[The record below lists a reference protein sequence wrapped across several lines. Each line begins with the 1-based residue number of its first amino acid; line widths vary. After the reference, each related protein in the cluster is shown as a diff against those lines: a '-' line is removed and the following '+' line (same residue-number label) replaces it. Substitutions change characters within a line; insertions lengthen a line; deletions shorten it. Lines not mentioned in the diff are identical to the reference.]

1 MEEADAPPHEEVAC
15 ARPWVAQQASHLP
28 GEAACVLL
36 AEAVAPHVEVA
47 CVRPWVA
54 QQASRL
60 PAEAACVLL
69 AEVVAPHV
77 EVACAWPWVAQQV
90 SRLPAE
96 AVCARPGEAS
106 LLPPGALDDPQH
118 LEVASLQRL
127 SGLVW
132 PWRLSEA
139 V

>member
-1 MEEADAPPHEEVAC
+1 
-15 ARPWVAQQASHLP
+15 
-28 GEAACVLL
+28 
-36 AEAVAPHVEVA
+36 
-47 CVRPWVA
+47 
-54 QQASRL
+54 
-60 PAEAACVLL
+60 
-69 AEVVAPHV
+69 
-77 EVACAWPWVAQQV
+77 VAQQV
-90 SRLPAE
+90 SRLLAE

-139 V
+139 VWPWRLSEAVWPLHLSEAVWPLHLSEAV

>member
-36 AEAVAPHVEVA
+36 AE
-47 CVRPWVA
+47 
-54 QQASRL
+54 
-60 PAEAACVLL
+60 
-69 AEVVAPHV
+69 VVAPHV
-77 EVACAWPWVAQQV
+77 EVACACPWVAQQV

-118 LEVASLQRL
+118 LRWAEHT
-127 SGLVW
+127 
-132 PWRLSEA
+132 SER
-139 V
+139 